1 MFNKEKTKVINL
13 GCRLNFFESEVIN
26 GILSHKKHENKIVV
40 NTCAVTNNAVQK
52 SILEIRKLAKHFPD
66 KEIIVTGCASQVEK
80 DLFKNLKNVHRIIDN
95 KHKTLPDSYESETN
109 LVEKKYEFPELLNG
123 ESKRTR
129 ATIQIQ
135 QGCNHRCTFCIIPYG
150 RGDSLSLPVGEV
162 SRRVENVLQRGFKE
176 LIFTGVDLTSY
187 GEDLPGKP
195 KLGNLLKRIF
205 KLHPNLSRLR
215 LSSIDPAEIDDDLM
229 ELIKFEKKLLPH
241 IHLSVQSGDNL
252 ILKRMKRRHNRE
264 VVIKVCEDLRNH
276 RKDITFGA
284 DLIVGFPTETD
295 LHFKNT
301 LDLIT
306 KCKFNNVHFF
316 PFSPRNK
323 TPAEKMPQVLN
334 SIIKSRI
341 KIAKNFTNRL
351 IQEVAKKKIGDDTEI
366 LFETK
371 DLSYTNNFYK
381 VTVDLKNKK
390 IDKMNGQIIKV
401 KLKSFS
407 NGKFFAEI

>member
-13 GCRLNFFESEVIN
+13 GCRLNFFESEIID
-26 GILSHKKHENKIVV
+26 GILSNKKHAKKIVV

-52 SILEIRKLAKHFPD
+52 SLQEVRRLAKNYPD

-80 DLFKNLKNVHRIIDN
+80 SLFSNLKNVSRIIDN
-95 KHKTLPDSYESETN
+95 KQKTVPDAYEFGKD
-109 LVEKKYEFPELLNG
+109 LGKKKYEFPELLNIK
-123 ESKRTR
+123 SKRTR

-162 SRRVENVLQRGFKE
+162 SRRVEAVLKNGFRE
-176 LIFTGVDLTSY
+176 VIFTGVDLTSY

-229 ELIKFEKKLLPH
+229 EVIRFEKKLMPH

-252 ILKRMKRRHNRE
+252 ILKRMKRRHDRE
-264 VVIKVCEDLRNH
+264 TVIKVCHDLRNH

-301 LDLIT
+301 LDLISE
-306 KCKFNNVHFF
+306 CKFNNVHFF

-323 TPAEKMPQVLN
+323 TPAAKMPQVLN
-334 SIIKSRI
+334 SVIKSRI
-341 KIAKNFTNRL
+341 KKAKNFTHNL
-351 IQEVAKKKIGDDTEI
+351 IKQVAEKKIGEKIEI
-366 LFETK
+366 LYETK

-381 VTVDLKNKK
+381 VAVDCQNKK
-390 IDKMNGQIIKV
+390 IDKMKGQIIKV
-401 KLKSFS
+401 QLNSFS
-407 NGKFFAEI
+407 GGKFFAEV

>member
-13 GCRLNFFESEVIN
+13 GCRLNFFESEIID
-26 GILSHKKHENKIVV
+26 GILSNKKHANKIVI

-52 SILEIRKLAKHFPD
+52 SLQEVRRLAKNYPD

-80 DLFKNLKNVHRIIDN
+80 SLFSNLKNVSRIIDN
-95 KHKTLPDSYESETN
+95 KQKTVPDAYEFGKD
-109 LVEKKYEFPELLNG
+109 LGEKKYEFPELLNIK
-123 ESKRTR
+123 SKRTR

-162 SRRVENVLQRGFKE
+162 SRRVEAVLKNGFRE
-176 LIFTGVDLTSY
+176 VIFTGVDLTSY

-229 ELIKFEKKLLPH
+229 EVIRFEKKLMPH

-252 ILKRMKRRHNRE
+252 ILKRMKRRHDRE
-264 VVIKVCEDLRNH
+264 TVIKVCHDLRNH

-301 LDLIT
+301 LDLISE
-306 KCKFNNVHFF
+306 CKFNNVHFF

-323 TPAEKMPQVLN
+323 TPAAKMPQVLN
-334 SIIKSRI
+334 SVIKSRI
-341 KIAKNFTNRL
+341 KKAKNFTHNL
-351 IQEVAKKKIGDDTEI
+351 IKQVAEKKIGEKIEI
-366 LFETK
+366 LYETK

-381 VTVDLKNKK
+381 VAVDCQNKK
-390 IDKMNGQIIKV
+390 IDKMKGQIIKV
-401 KLKSFS
+401 QLNSFS
-407 NGKFFAEI
+407 GGKFFAEV